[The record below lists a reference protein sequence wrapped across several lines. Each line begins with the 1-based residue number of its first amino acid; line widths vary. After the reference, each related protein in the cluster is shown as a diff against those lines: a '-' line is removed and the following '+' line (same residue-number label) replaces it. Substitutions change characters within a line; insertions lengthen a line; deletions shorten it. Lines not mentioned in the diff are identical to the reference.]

1 MSLDSMIEVRDVS
14 KRFGSF
20 VALDKVNVD
29 IREGEFFSLLGPSG
43 CGKTTLLRMI
53 GGFDSV
59 SSGEIH
65 IGGKPMQN
73 IPANRRSTNMV
84 FQSYAIFPHLDVSKN
99 VAYGLKRQRLGAREE
114 ARRVEEALGQVSLG
128 HLGGRMASQLSGGQ
142 RQRVALA
149 RALVMRPKVLLL
161 DEPLSALDKKLREQ
175 MQVELRRLQ
184 QSVGITFVL
193 VTHDQYEALAMSDRV
208 AVMFGGQIKQ
218 VAAPQEIYQR
228 PATRQVAD
236 FLGGMNFIDAKIG
249 EIGGSHVTVETET
262 FGKLQV
268 LKPANGSADN
278 GKAILGIR
286 PERIRVLWEGETAAD
301 VITGTVLERHYF
313 GEVTHLI
320 VKIGD
325 NQALLTVSET
335 NDFGADDIPVGAKI
349 NLAYERDAFVLMAE

>member
-1 MSLDSMIEVRDVS
+1 MASPAMIEVRDVT
-14 KRFGSF
+14 KRYGAF

-53 GGFDSV
+53 GGFDSLT
-59 SSGEIH
+59 SGEIRIDGNAMH
-65 IGGKPMQN
+65 DV
-73 IPANRRSTNMV
+73 PANRRPTNMV
-84 FQSYAIFPHLDVSKN
+84 FQSYAIFPHLNVAKN
-99 VAYGLKRQRLGAREE
+99 VAYGLKRLRLGAAEE
-114 ARRVEEALGQVSLG
+114 KRRVEEALAQVSLG
-128 HLGGRMASQLSGGQ
+128 NLGARMATQLSGGQ

-236 FLGGMNFIDAKIG
+236 FLGGMNFVDAKIG
-249 EIGGSHVTVETET
+249 GVDGDRVVLESPGFGRLHVQRPTSGNLNPDKV
-262 FGKLQV
+262 V
-268 LKPANGSADN
+268 
-278 GKAILGIR
+278 LGIR
-286 PERIRVLWEGETAAD
+286 PERIRVLWQGETAKD
-301 VITGTVLERHYF
+301 VIAGTVIERHYF
-313 GEVTHLI
+313 GEVTHLV
-320 VKIGD
+320 VKTGD
-325 NQALLTVSET
+325 GHTPITVSET

-349 NLAYERDAFVLMAE
+349 NLTYDRDAFVLMSE